1 MMPRSCRRLVG
12 IFTAGGIIIPVLL
25 GLPVRGLT
33 HPHLFV
39 DYELFF
45 VFNDKGLDG
54 IRERWTFDEM
64 FSTMV
69 REEYD
74 RDRNQ
79 LFDSQENLE
88 IEENAFLNLENF
100 DYFTFIRIDGR
111 EFAVKMTR
119 DFEADI
125 HEGRVRYTF
134 FVPCP
139 VAATEHFKNLQVSI
153 FDKSYYTALQ
163 MEDDKLVLEGAEP
176 FYSVETEIKRTK
188 EFICYEEDGF
198 PETAVIRFKRRP

>member
-1 MMPRSCRRLVG
+1 MPRFSRWPAG
-12 IFTAGGIIIPVLL
+12 IFTAAGIIFPVLL
-25 GLPVRGLT
+25 GLPVSGLT

-45 VFNDKGLDG
+45 VFNDKGLTG
-54 IRERWTFDEM
+54 IKERWTFDEM

-74 RDRNQ
+74 RDRNKI
-79 LFDSQENLE
+79 FDSTEILE
-88 IEENAFLNLENF
+88 IERTAFSNLENF
-100 DYFTFIRIDGR
+100 DYFTFIRIGR
-111 EFAVKMTR
+111 EELTVKGVGEFT
-119 DFEADI
+119 ADI
-125 HEGRVRYTF
+125 HEERVRYTF

-139 VAATEHFKNLQVSI
+139 VPATEHFKSLQVSI

-163 MEDDKLVLEGAEP
+163 MADDKLILQGAEP
-176 FYSVETEIKRTK
+176 YYSVETKIKRAK

-198 PETAVIRFKRRP
+198 PETVVIRFKRRP

>member
-1 MMPRSCRRLVG
+1 MPRFEQRRAG
-12 IFTAGGIIIPVLL
+12 IFTAAGVLITLWL

-45 VFNDKGLDG
+45 VFNDKGLAG
-54 IRERWTFDEM
+54 LRERWTFDEM

-79 LFDSQENLE
+79 LFDYQENLE
-88 IEENAFLNLENF
+88 IEKNAFLNLENF
-100 DYFTFIRIDGR
+100 DYFTFIRIDGQG
-111 EFAVKMTR
+111 FAVKMTR
-119 DFEADI
+119 DFKADI
-125 HEGRVRYTF
+125 NEERVRYTF

-139 VAATEHFKNLQVSI
+139 VTAAEKFKTLQVSI

-163 MEDDKLVLEGAEP
+163 MTDDKQVLLGAEP
-176 FYSVETEIKRTK
+176 SYSVKTEVKRAK

-198 PETAVIRFKRRP
+198 PETVVIQFKRRP